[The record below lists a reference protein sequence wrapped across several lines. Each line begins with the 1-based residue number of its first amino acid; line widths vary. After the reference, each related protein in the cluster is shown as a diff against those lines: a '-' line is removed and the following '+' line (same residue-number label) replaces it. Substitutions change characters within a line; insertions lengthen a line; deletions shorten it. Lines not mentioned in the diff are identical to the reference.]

1 MTSVK
6 RPPKQIRPLVPGMNI
21 DYIYKVKI
29 CRSTLGAPIES
40 TCLQPNWK
48 RPTSET
54 DHLEDSLG
62 QWSFYSEVLR

>member
-1 MTSVK
+1 MQRYRQNLNNHSTTLPSVKPLVMTSVK

-40 TCLQPNWK
+40 TCLQPN
-48 RPTSET
+48 
-54 DHLEDSLG
+54 
-62 QWSFYSEVLR
+62 